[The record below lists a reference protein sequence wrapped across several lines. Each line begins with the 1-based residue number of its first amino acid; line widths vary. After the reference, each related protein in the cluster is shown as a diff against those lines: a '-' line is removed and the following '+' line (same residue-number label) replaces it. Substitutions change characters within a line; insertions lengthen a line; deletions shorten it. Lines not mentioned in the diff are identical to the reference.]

1 MKVMSTPEK
10 EILCKI
16 VDESPL
22 LEYKLKTLE
31 MPEDYDDELVYE
43 IPEDKKEEVFKELWP
58 FGDCPAMDEVF
69 FDIHEGE
76 PFIVKDY
83 KVIRSRN
90 RNFIVSPYFSKSGGM
105 VVDFVRDIENIMDV
119 KTIRK

>member
-43 IPEDKKEEVFKELWP
+43 IPDEDKEKVFKELWP
-58 FGDCPAMDEVF
+58 VTALRWM
-69 FDIHEGE
+69 
-76 PFIVKDY
+76 
-83 KVIRSRN
+83 RS
-90 RNFIVSPYFSKSGGM
+90 SSTSTKASHSSSKTT
-105 VVDFVRDIENIMDV
+105 
-119 KTIRK
+119 K